1 MRAAKLRSDPPRRKE
16 REDLFRIGFPFIFS
30 PARVLRAL
38 FVPRR
43 QASEEDS
50 PMEASKRQRV
60 DDQMEVEEP
69 AAVVK
74 PSGNL
79 EEHFSEDLLRLCA
92 AEPAPHRPPPS

>member
-1 MRAAKLRSDPPRRKE
+1 MRAANEARPEEKKE
-16 REDLFRIGFPFIFS
+16 KIFS
-30 PARVLRAL
+30 AAVSLSFSPQLVLRAL

>member
-1 MRAAKLRSDPPRRKE
+1 
-16 REDLFRIGFPFIFS
+16 
-30 PARVLRAL
+30 
-38 FVPRR
+38 
-43 QASEEDS
+43 
-50 PMEASKRQRV
+50 MEASKRQRV

-92 AEPAPHRPPPS
+92 AEPAPHCPPPS